1 MSLPCLGSLSFLCWQ
16 LTAGG
21 THPALLK
28 KGLIKENLM
37 GKHAKY
43 KNLRNNPL
51 HLIWLNISI
60 WLIIIVIV
68 ILQV

>member
-16 LTAGG
+16 LTAGE